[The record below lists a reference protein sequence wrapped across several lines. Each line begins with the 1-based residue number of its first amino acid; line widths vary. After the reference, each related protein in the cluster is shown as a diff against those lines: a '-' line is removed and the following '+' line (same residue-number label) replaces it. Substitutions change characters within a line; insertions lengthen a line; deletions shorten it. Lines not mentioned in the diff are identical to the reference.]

1 MTVKQWVR
9 KGGFHKT
16 LENLALFMISVQ
28 VSAVFMGKK
37 ITDY

>member
-1 MTVKQWVR
+1 M
-9 KGGFHKT
+9 

-37 ITDY
+37 LTIDHKVEDI